1 MMKMATNVVNE
12 KQLREAQLRALE
24 LFANAVS
31 CTYGPMGGYTCYSKQ
46 DPSNNLKAIVS
57 YYTKDGF
64 TVLKNVDTDKP
75 IECLL
80 KDDIRTICTQV
91 IKTIGDG
98 TTSATMLSYYIFKE
112 MLKTQQQYKISKRLM
127 INAFKKIIKEGI
139 DFIESNKRE
148 CTLDDIYNIAFTS
161 LNGNEEMA
169 KTIHNIYKDSG
180 MDVFIDV
187 SQSNTKDTVVKSYK
201 SMVYEAGFID
211 PCFINNE
218 KDNTCEL
225 SNCHVYVFESPIDTP
240 DMIMDLKMIFEKEV
254 SEPIADYNRKMKLG
268 QEIDLS
274 LYPVI
279 VICPKISRDANSYID
294 QLVNSFTNMTIEQKP
309 RFCIVTNIDNDNG
322 YLLDIMKLTGA
333 KFIKKYIDKESWEN
347 DKNEG
352 LAVTEDNLLTFAGEA
367 EKVVVDSI
375 STKII
380 NPKNMYDENGEYTE
394 FYSNYIYQ
402 LEDLLKKYE
411 ETREELVKIG
421 NLKRRINIIKANMVD
436 LFVGGIGTTDRMALS
451 DAVEDAVLNCRSAA
465 VDGVGYGGNY
475 EGLRAFNEILKK
487 YNKELDE
494 ARAKW
499 ANSENP
505 DELEALNKVFVDF
518 AVANLIAGSYIT
530 LVTKIYIPYCDDNT
544 DKASSIVAAS
554 IANTDKEKRTPFNI
568 LTEDFDGKVLSS
580 IKTEPAILD
589 SISRIITMLFNT
601 NQFLVPDP
609 RFNIYEMSEENEV
622 IHNISKEEAQKIEE
636 EESEIVSAV
645 PVDQYLKN

>member
-31 CTYGPMGGYTCYSKQ
+31 CTYGPMGGYTVYSKQ
-46 DPSNNLKAIVS
+46 DPSNKLKGIVS

-112 MLKTQQQYKISKRLM
+112 MLETQQQYKISKRLM

-139 DFIESNKRE
+139 DFIESNKRD
-148 CTLDDIYNIAFTS
+148 CTLDDIYNIAYTS

-169 KTIHNIYKDSG
+169 KTIHDIYKDSG
-180 MDVFIDV
+180 MNVFIDV
-187 SQSNTKDTVVKSYK
+187 TQSNTKDTVVKSYK
-201 SMVYEAGFID
+201 SMVYDAGFID
-211 PCFINNE
+211 SCFINNE

-268 QEIDLS
+268 QEIDFTLH
-274 LYPVI
+274 PVV

-309 RFCIVTNIDNDNG
+309 RFCIVANIDNDNG

-394 FYSNYIYQ
+394 FYNNYIYQ

-475 EGLRAFNEILKK
+475 EGLRAFNEILKG
-487 YNKELDE
+487 YNKNLDE

-499 ANSENP
+499 ANSEDP
-505 DELEALNKVFVDF
+505 LELESLNKVFVDF
-518 AVANLIAGSYIT
+518 AVANLIAGAYIT
-530 LVTKIYIPYCDDNT
+530 LVTKIYIPYCDDNA
-544 DKASSIVAAS
+544 DKASSIVVAS

-636 EESEIVSAV
+636 EESETVSAV
-645 PVDQYLKN
+645 PVEQYLKS

>member
-1 MMKMATNVVNE
+1 MMKMTTNVVNE

-46 DPSNNLKAIVS
+46 DPSNKLKGIVS

-139 DFIESNKRE
+139 DFIESNKRD
-148 CTLDDIYNIAFTS
+148 CTLDDIYNIAYTS

-201 SMVYEAGFID
+201 SMVYDAGFID
-211 PCFINNE
+211 SCFINNE

-268 QEIDLS
+268 QEINFALH
-274 LYPVI
+274 PVV

-309 RFCIVTNIDNDNG
+309 RFCIVANIDNDNG

-394 FYSNYIYQ
+394 FYNNYIYQ

-475 EGLRAFNEILKK
+475 EGLRAFNEILKG
-487 YNKELDE
+487 YNKNLDE

-499 ANSENP
+499 ANSEVP
-505 DELEALNKVFVDF
+505 EELEALNKVFVDF

-530 LVTKIYIPYCDDNT
+530 LVTKIYIPYCDDNA
-544 DKASSIVAAS
+544 DKASSIVVAS
-554 IANTDKEKRTPFNI
+554 IANSDKEKRTPFNI

-636 EESEIVSAV
+636 EESETVSAV

>member
-1 MMKMATNVVNE
+1 MKMTTNVVNE

-31 CTYGPMGGYTCYSKQ
+31 CTYGPMGGYTVYSKQ
-46 DPSNNLKAIVS
+46 DPSNKLKGIVS

-112 MLKTQQQYKISKRLM
+112 MLETQQQYKISKRLM

-139 DFIESNKRE
+139 DFIESNKRD
-148 CTLDDIYNIAFTS
+148 CTLDDIYNIAYTS

-169 KTIHNIYKDSG
+169 KTIHDIYKDSG
-180 MDVFIDV
+180 MNVFIDV
-187 SQSNTKDTVVKSYK
+187 TQSNTKDTVVKSYK
-201 SMVYEAGFID
+201 SMVYDAGFID
-211 PCFINNE
+211 SCFINNE

-268 QEIDLS
+268 QEIDFS
-274 LYPVI
+274 LHPVV

-309 RFCIVTNIDNDNG
+309 RFCIVANIDNDNG

-394 FYSNYIYQ
+394 FYNNYIYQ

-475 EGLRAFNEILKK
+475 EGLRAFNEILKG
-487 YNKELDE
+487 YNKNLDE

-499 ANSENP
+499 ANSEVP
-505 DELEALNKVFVDF
+505 EELEALNKVFVDF
-518 AVANLIAGSYIT
+518 AVANLIAGAYIT
-530 LVTKIYIPYCDDNT
+530 LVTKIYIPYCDDNA
-544 DKASSIVAAS
+544 DKASSIVVAS
-554 IANTDKEKRTPFNI
+554 IANSDKEKRTPFNI

-636 EESEIVSAV
+636 EESETVAAV
-645 PVDQYLKN
+645 PVEQYLKS

>member
-1 MMKMATNVVNE
+1 MMKMTTNVVNE

-31 CTYGPMGGYTCYSKQ
+31 CTYGPMGGYTVYSKQ
-46 DPSNNLKAIVS
+46 DPSNNLKGIVS

-112 MLKTQQQYKISKRLM
+112 MLATQQQYKISKRLM
-127 INAFKKIIKEGI
+127 INAFKRIINEGI
-139 DFIESNKRE
+139 ELIESNKRE
-148 CTLDDIYNIAFTS
+148 CTLDDIYDIAYTS

-169 KTIHNIYKDSG
+169 KTIHDIYKDAG
-180 MDVFIDV
+180 MNVFIDV
-187 SQSNTKDTVVKSYK
+187 TQSNTKDTVVKSYK

-211 PCFINNE
+211 SCFINNE

-225 SNCHVYVFESPIDTP
+225 DNCHVYVFESPIDTP
-240 DMIMDLKMIFEKEV
+240 DMILDLKMIFEKEV

-268 QEIDLS
+268 QEIDFALH
-274 LYPVI
+274 PVV

-294 QLVNSFTNMTIEQKP
+294 QLINSFTNMSIEQKP

-380 NPKNMYDENGEYTE
+380 NPKNMYDENGDYTE
-394 FYSNYIYQ
+394 FYNNYIYQ

-475 EGLRAFNEILKK
+475 EGLRAFNEILKG
-487 YNKELDE
+487 YNKNLDE

-499 ANSENP
+499 ANSEDP
-505 DELEALNKVFVDF
+505 EEVEALNKVFVDF
-518 AVANLIAGSYIT
+518 AVANLIAGAYIT
-530 LVTKIYIPYCDDNT
+530 LVTKIYIPYCDDNAE
-544 DKASSIVAAS
+544 KASSIVVAS

-622 IHNISKEEAQKIEE
+622 IHNISKEEAQKLEE
-636 EESEIVSAV
+636 EETETVSAV
-645 PVDQYLKN
+645 PVEQYLKN

>member
-1 MMKMATNVVNE
+1 MMKMTTNVVNE

-31 CTYGPMGGYTCYSKQ
+31 CTYGPMGGYTVYSKQ
-46 DPSNNLKAIVS
+46 DPSNKLKGIVS

-112 MLKTQQQYKISKRLM
+112 MLETQQQYKISKRLM

-139 DFIESNKRE
+139 DFIESNKRD
-148 CTLDDIYNIAFTS
+148 CTLDDIYNIAYTS

-169 KTIHNIYKDSG
+169 KTIHDIYKDSG
-180 MDVFIDV
+180 MNVFIDV
-187 SQSNTKDTVVKSYK
+187 TQSNTKDTVVKSYK
-201 SMVYEAGFID
+201 SMVYDAGFID
-211 PCFINNE
+211 SCFINNE

-268 QEIDLS
+268 QEIDFS
-274 LYPVI
+274 LYPVV

-309 RFCIVTNIDNDNG
+309 RFCIVANIDNDNG

-394 FYSNYIYQ
+394 FYNNYIYQ

-475 EGLRAFNEILKK
+475 EGLRAFNEILKG
-487 YNKELDE
+487 YNKNLDE

-499 ANSENP
+499 ANSEVP
-505 DELEALNKVFVDF
+505 EELEALNKVFVDF
-518 AVANLIAGSYIT
+518 AVANLIAGAYIT
-530 LVTKIYIPYCDDNT
+530 LVTKIYIPYCDDNA
-544 DKASSIVAAS
+544 DKASSIVVAS
-554 IANTDKEKRTPFNI
+554 IANSDKEKRTPFNI

-636 EESEIVSAV
+636 EESETVAAV
-645 PVDQYLKN
+645 PVEQYLKS